1 MVTLVDSSAWIEYLR
16 GTESTTH
23 IRLRVLIE
31 RDEAIA
37 ITDVIAMEVL
47 AGARSA
53 GQSMALQRFLGRAR
67 PLPTRPFFDH
77 EAAARIFR
85 ACRAEGETP
94 RGLADCMIAAVA
106 IRTDSPVLH
115 ADRDFE
121 AIARHTELRLA

>member
-1 MVTLVDSSAWIEYLR
+1 MVTLVDTSAWVEFLR
-16 GTESTTH
+16 GTESPSH
-23 IRLRVLIE
+23 LRLRGLID
-31 RDEAIA
+31 RDEPIA

-47 AGARSA
+47 AGARKPGEAS
-53 GQSMALQRFLGRAR
+53 ALQRLLGRAR

-85 ACRAEGETP
+85 ACRAEGETL
-94 RGLADCMIAAVA
+94 RGIADCMIAAVA
-106 IRTDSPVLH
+106 IRTDVPVLH